1 MSRQRWGLLGQD
13 KAASRGLGMVAR
25 VSCLL
30 DSPDLRA
37 MRKDIHSPKVEG
49 VAMAVV
55 REPDDAGEAAWYVYL
70 INLRDDTLENVL
82 VSSRG
87 YGELEGEPRKT
98 SEMRHFLQR
107 LGPKSWARIER
118 IVEDVFGLSN
128 QYWLSF
134 YIGREL
140 HDKKYIFLPESISE
154 EHFTNLPL
162 MDKRG
167 VMIE

>member
-1 MSRQRWGLLGQD
+1 
-13 KAASRGLGMVAR
+13 
-25 VSCLL
+25 
-30 DSPDLRA
+30 
-37 MRKDIHSPKVEG
+37 MRKDIQPPKVEG

-55 REPDDAGEAAWYVYL
+55 READEVGDEAWYVYL
-70 INLRDDTLENVL
+70 INQNEATLENVL

-87 YGELEGEPRKT
+87 YGELEGESRKT
-98 SEMRHFLQR
+98 SEMRHFLGKLEPR
-107 LGPKSWARIER
+107 SWARIER
-118 IVEDVFGLSN
+118 IVEDVFPLSN

-140 HDKKYIFLPESISE
+140 HDKKYIFLAGSIDE
-154 EHFTNLPL
+154 GNFTNLPL

>member
-1 MSRQRWGLLGQD
+1 
-13 KAASRGLGMVAR
+13 
-25 VSCLL
+25 
-30 DSPDLRA
+30 
-37 MRKDIHSPKVEG
+37 MRKDIRPPKVEG

-55 REPDDAGEAAWYVYL
+55 READEVGDEAWYVYL
-70 INLRDDTLENVL
+70 INQNEATLENVL

-87 YGELEGEPRKT
+87 YGELEGESRRT
-98 SEMRHFLQR
+98 SEMRHFLGKLEPR
-107 LGPKSWARIER
+107 SWARIER
-118 IVEDVFGLSN
+118 IVEDVFPLSN

-140 HDKKYIFLPESISE
+140 HDKKYIFLAGSIDE
-154 EHFTNLPL
+154 GNFTNLPL